1 MHCSHCRAENREGA
15 RFCREC
21 GTPLAMAC
29 QRCGLIIEPGSRFCD
44 GCGSPLGSEV
54 GPETLLARSAVFSE
68 TPASYTPKRSP
79 EKVFN
84 SLPVLEGERKQVTVL
99 FVDVAGFT
107 SMSERLDPEDVHTI
121 MQHAF
126 KLMLEEVHHFEGTV
140 SQFLGDGIMALFG
153 APLAHEDHA
162 QRAVHAALGIRKALE
177 AYQEDLRQQRDLT
190 FQVRQGLNTGLVVV
204 GPIGTDL
211 RTDYTAMGD
220 TTNISARL
228 QQTADRGQI
237 LVSEAT
243 HRLVKGYFQTRILG
257 GLTLKGKTEP
267 VVAWEILGMRE
278 GRTRMEVAA
287 EGGLTPYVGREPELQ
302 ALLDCFD
309 KARGGQGQVAFIIGE
324 PGIGKSRLL
333 HEFHRK
339 LSGDATWIEGQ
350 CMSFGQSMAMH
361 PIIDMMKRTFGIEGD
376 DNESTIA
383 DKIALGVL
391 NVGEHL
397 RPIIPYLR
405 HLLSIEPG
413 DPAVLTMDPQQRRGE
428 TFDALRQFF
437 VEAST
442 IQPLIRVHEDCH
454 WMDKATEDYLSL
466 MATIV
471 PANRIL
477 DIFTYRTSYSHP
489 FGNHTYHSNIRLTPL
504 SVEDSK
510 HMAESVLSVKSLPR
524 DLHRLVTSRAE
535 GNPFFLEEIIKSLQE
550 AGAIRRS
557 GERYVLAKRMTE
569 IFVPSTI
576 QDVIMARIDRLDEV
590 PKKILQLA
598 SVIGREFT
606 TRLLDRITDIQDH
619 GASPLQE
626 LKAVGLI
633 YEKRLSS
640 EQAYIFKHALT
651 HDIAYGS
658 LLIQRRKEL
667 HRIIALAIE
676 TLYADRLAEQY
687 EVLAHHFTRA
697 EDWSHALGYLLRSA
711 EKALKSF
718 ANREAVVLYDKSLD
732 VTSRLEG
739 SVDVK
744 VLMSIREAKANAYF
758 ALSDFLNSHGE
769 GESLLALAR
778 QTGDKVKEGAALAS
792 MAFSSFWAHDFDKA
806 LEESRQALD
815 VATQVDAA
823 PVIAASRFTNGYIY
837 ATTERLEA
845 ARIEWTEALRIG
857 RATAAHVPE
866 SLSLGCLALQRNWAG
881 EYMEAAQQVEEAVH
895 IAHEH
900 RLVMPLLWTVWI
912 SGLVCIGKGEYDAAL
927 MKLEQ
932 HLAFSEKVG
941 AEVISLRVLNTLGW
955 LWIEFDN
962 HTRAL
967 DMNNRSADGAR
978 KRGDPETFAN
988 ANINL
993 ADLLLAQGKLPEA
1006 QEVTE
1011 ETYKLVKHPATSD
1024 WMRWRYSTH
1033 LFSTMGDLSLI
1044 CGNTAKA
1051 WEWADQCLEIATRT
1065 NSTKNLAKGWRLR
1078 GEVALAERRW
1088 DDSLHA
1094 LQQALIFA
1102 RRTAN
1107 PTQIWKTHVA
1117 LGRLNEARRR
1127 PDAAY
1132 NAYVEARKVLDG
1144 INNCL
1149 HDERLRS
1156 SFDTSPL
1163 IQQVY
1168 KLSAPR

>member
-1 MHCSHCRAENREGA
+1 MHCSHCRADNREGA
-15 RFCREC
+15 QFCSEC
-21 GTPLAMAC
+21 GTSLELAC
-29 QRCGLIIEPGSRFCD
+29 QKCGLIIEPSSRFCD
-44 GCGSPLGSEV
+44 GCGSPLGAELSP
-54 GPETLLARSAVFSE
+54 GTPSTLPPILFE
-68 TPASYTPKRSP
+68 TPSSYTLKHFP
-79 EKVFN
+79 EKVLN
-84 SLPVLEGERKQVTVL
+84 SRPTRGGERKQVTVL
-99 FVDVAGFT
+99 FVDVSGFT
-107 SMSERLDPEDVHTI
+107 SMSERLDPEDVHSI

-126 KLMLEEVHHFEGTV
+126 TLMLKEVHHFEGTV

-153 APLAHEDHA
+153 APIAHEDHA
-162 QRAVHAALGIRKALE
+162 QRAVHAALGIRKNLAV
-177 AYQEDLRQQRDLT
+177 YQEHLQRQRGLS
-190 FQVRQGLNTGLVVV
+190 FQIRQGLSTGLVVV

-211 RTDYTAMGD
+211 RMDYTAMGD

-228 QQTADRGQI
+228 QQTAGRGQI

-243 HRLVKGYFQTRILG
+243 HRLVEGYFQTRSLG
-257 GLTLKGKTEP
+257 ELILKGKTEP

-278 GRTRMEVAA
+278 GRTRMEVVA
-287 EGGLTPYVGREPELQ
+287 ERGLTPYVGRERELQ
-302 ALLDCFD
+302 ALFDCFE
-309 KARGGQGQVAFIIGE
+309 KARGGQGQVAFIVGE

-339 LSGDATWIEGQ
+339 LSGDVTWIEGQ

-376 DNESTIA
+376 DNEGTIA
-383 DKIALGVL
+383 DKIDLGVL
-391 NVGEHL
+391 KVGEHL

-437 VEAST
+437 VGIST

-466 MATIV
+466 MDTIV
-471 PANRIL
+471 PTNRIL
-477 DIFTYRTSYSHP
+477 DIFTYRTGYSHS
-489 FGNHTYHSNIRLTPL
+489 FGERTYHSNIRLTPL
-504 SVEDSK
+504 SAEDSM
-510 HMAESVLSVKSLPR
+510 HMAESVLSVERLPQ
-524 DLHRLVTSRAE
+524 DLHTLVTSRAE

-550 AGAIRRS
+550 TGAIRRS
-557 GERYVLAKRMTE
+557 GERYVLTKRMTE

-576 QDVIMARIDRLDEV
+576 QDVIMARIDRLDEA
-590 PKKILQLA
+590 PKKTLQLA
-598 SVIGREFT
+598 SVIGREFS
-606 TRLLDRITDIQDH
+606 TRLLDRITDIQDRS
-619 GASPLQE
+619 ASPLQE

-651 HDIAYGS
+651 HDVAYGS

-676 TLYADRLAEQY
+676 TLYADRLTEQY

-697 EDWSHALGYLLRSA
+697 EDWSQALGYLLRSA

-718 ANREAVVLYDKSLD
+718 ANREAVVLYDKALD

-758 ALSDFLNSHGE
+758 ALSDFLNSHA
-769 GESLLALAR
+769 ESECLLALAR
-778 QTGDKVKEGAALAS
+778 HTGDKVKEGAALAS

-967 DMNNRSADGAR
+967 DMNNRSADGVRTAR
-978 KRGDPETFAN
+978 ASAAIPRP
-988 ANINL
+988 
-993 ADLLLAQGKLPEA
+993 LPMPTSTWLISCWLKESSLRLRRS
-1006 QEVTE
+1006 QRKPTE
-1011 ETYKLVKHPATSD
+1011 WSSILPPATGCAGD
-1024 WMRWRYSTH
+1024 TRPT
-1033 LFSTMGDLSLI
+1033 FS
-1044 CGNTAKA
+1044 
-1051 WEWADQCLEIATRT
+1051 
-1065 NSTKNLAKGWRLR
+1065 
-1078 GEVALAERRW
+1078 
-1088 DDSLHA
+1088 
-1094 LQQALIFA
+1094 
-1102 RRTAN
+1102 
-1107 PTQIWKTHVA
+1107 
-1117 LGRLNEARRR
+1117 R
-1127 PDAAY
+1127 PW
-1132 NAYVEARKVLDG
+1132 G
-1144 INNCL
+1144 I
-1149 HDERLRS
+1149 
-1156 SFDTSPL
+1156 
-1163 IQQVY
+1163 
-1168 KLSAPR
+1168 